1 MTKWK
6 KQSHVVYQCSYHIV
20 WCPKYRFRILKGQ
33 VGNYIENRIREL
45 CEWKKVEI
53 LELNVRED
61 HVHMVVEIPPR
72 LSVSNLMGTVNVN
85 FARKLHSNVRDCG
98 TRYIFH
104 KSPHFL
110 GECGGKLFEGK
121 GIKRVGLGFD
131 NLMYL
136 VPIPQKNTFSME
148 V

>member
-1 MTKWK
+1 MQKVIEYY
-6 KQSHVVYQCSYHIV
+6 KQQFGNDYSIIKSPLRICPLGAHI
-20 WCPKYRFRILKGQ
+20 
-33 VGNYIENRIREL
+33 
-45 CEWKKVEI
+45 
-53 LELNVRED
+53 D
-61 HVHMVVEIPPR
+61 HQHGFVTGMALDSSIYMAYGKTE
-72 LSVSNLMGTVNVN
+72 SG
-85 FARKLHSNVRDCG
+85 DCG

>member
-1 MTKWK
+1 MLDYIQILRFHYGK
-6 KQSHVVYQCSYHIV
+6 KLSGREIAETQECGKTAINDFLKKFRESAEFSYPLASTVTNELINQTLY
-20 WCPKYRFRILKGQ
+20 KSRGGSIYFR
-33 VGNYIENRIREL
+33 
-45 CEWKKVEI
+45 
-53 LELNVRED
+53 
-61 HVHMVVEIPPR
+61 
-72 LSVSNLMGTVNVN
+72 
-85 FARKLHSNVRDCG
+85 

>member
-1 MTKWK
+1 MQEKLFLGNMNAKRDWGFAGDYVK
-6 KQSHVVYQCSYHIV
+6 AMWLMLQQY
-20 WCPKYRFRILKGQ
+20 FR
-33 VGNYIENRIREL
+33 
-45 CEWKKVEI
+45 
-53 LELNVRED
+53 
-61 HVHMVVEIPPR
+61 
-72 LSVSNLMGTVNVN
+72 
-85 FARKLHSNVRDCG
+85 

>member
-1 MTKWK
+1 M
-6 KQSHVVYQCSYHIV
+6 
-20 WCPKYRFRILKGQ
+20 RIILLKIIWQ
-33 VGNYIENRIREL
+33 QKIKN
-45 CEWKKVEI
+45 
-53 LELNVRED
+53 
-61 HVHMVVEIPPR
+61 
-72 LSVSNLMGTVNVN
+72 
-85 FARKLHSNVRDCG
+85 DCG

-148 V
+148 VWMRELLFFLCFL

>member
-1 MTKWK
+1 MPKNNETETTAKILT
-6 KQSHVVYQCSYHIV
+6 SY
-20 WCPKYRFRILKGQ
+20 YFRT
-33 VGNYIENRIREL
+33 RESS
-45 CEWKKVEI
+45 EK
-53 LELNVRED
+53 
-61 HVHMVVEIPPR
+61 
-72 LSVSNLMGTVNVN
+72 
-85 FARKLHSNVRDCG
+85 DCG

>member
-1 MTKWK
+1 MP
-6 KQSHVVYQCSYHIV
+6 SGVLY
-20 WCPKYRFRILKGQ
+20 FNL
-33 VGNYIENRIREL
+33 IRKTFIDIAEKTL
-45 CEWKKVEI
+45 TINQK
-53 LELNVRED
+53 
-61 HVHMVVEIPPR
+61 
-72 LSVSNLMGTVNVN
+72 
-85 FARKLHSNVRDCG
+85 DCG